1 MTDKIVSLYND
12 LISYYN
18 SHYDEPNT
26 LFLEHL
32 REDFLK
38 KQIKN
43 YDLLVKH
50 YKKLDNVAL
59 VYTSDP
65 IGLCSLLDSS
75 KITIICD
82 HPLLERTKDFYKD
95 TFNVDVKL
103 INPLFNNIDYSEY
116 DVLIFPEYEYFV
128 PFDLINN
135 FKQNKDIAIFY
146 SIDKSRYTPGHSLAL
161 CTEDIEEMCNFT
173 KEYSFGKYQFTS
185 NIISYYG
192 FGNR

>member
-1 MTDKIVSLYND
+1 MIDNIVELYGELTN
-12 LISYYN
+12 YYN
-18 SHYDEPNT
+18 ARYDEPNT

-43 YDLLVKH
+43 YELLIKH

-65 IGLCSLLDSS
+65 IGLCSLLTSS

-82 HPLLERTKDFYKD
+82 HPLLERTKGFYKD
-95 TFNVDVKL
+95 RFNVDTKL
-103 INPLFNNIDYSEY
+103 INPLFNDIDYSEY

-128 PFDLINN
+128 PFDLVNN
-135 FKQNKDIAIFY
+135 FKQNKDIAVFY
-146 SIDKSRYTPGHSLAL
+146 SIDKSRYTPGHSMAL
-161 CTEDIEEMCNFT
+161 CVEDIEEMCNFT
-173 KEYSFGKYQFTS
+173 EEYSFGKYQFTS

-192 FGNR
+192 FGKR

>member
-1 MTDKIVSLYND
+1 MIDNITELYGGLTN
-12 LISYYN
+12 YYKAR
-18 SHYDEPNT
+18 YDEPNT

-43 YDLLVKH
+43 YELLIKH

-65 IGLCSLLDSS
+65 IGLCSLLTSS

-95 TFNVDVKL
+95 KFGVNTKL
-103 INPLFNNIDYSEY
+103 INPLFNDVDYSEY

-128 PFDLINN
+128 PFDLVNN
-135 FKQNKDIAIFY
+135 FKQNKDIAVFY
-146 SIDKSRYTPGHSLAL
+146 SIDKSRYTPGHSMAL
-161 CTEDIEEMCNFT
+161 CVEDIEEMCNFT
-173 KEYSFGKYQFTS
+173 EEYSFGKYQFTS

-192 FGNR
+192 FGKR